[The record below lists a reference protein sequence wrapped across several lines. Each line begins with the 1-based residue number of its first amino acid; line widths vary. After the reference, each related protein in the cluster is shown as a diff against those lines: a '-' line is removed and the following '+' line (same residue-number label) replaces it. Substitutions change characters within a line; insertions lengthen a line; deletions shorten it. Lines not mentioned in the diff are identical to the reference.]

1 MPSVPWKTNANLTNI
16 ELQNLDQ
23 EETIVENEVEFI
35 IKLKIKNLNNF
46 FNVKLQT
53 IHDNRPVMENWKVY
67 LGDLIEE
74 GAITKGMM
82 VNVFTKDIITT
93 DDWDFNWSEVYTLD
107 TIFGTDTNVS
117 VQEEDYFLKA
127 PVEGVASGKSGS
139 QFSDERQTLVAVAK
153 TKKYLIAAIVA
164 LSESQDGS
172 ECISEVRSIMNHVK
186 SEGY

>member
-1 MPSVPWKTNANLTNI
+1 MDNWKMFMANLVEKNTIENGMIVNI
-16 ELQNLDQ
+16 
-23 EETIVENEVEFI
+23 
-35 IKLKIKNLNNF
+35 
-46 FNVKLQT
+46 
-53 IHDNRPVMENWKVY
+53 
-67 LGDLIEE
+67 
-74 GAITKGMM
+74 
-82 VNVFTKDIITT
+82 FTKDIVTT
-93 DDWDFNWSEVYTLD
+93 DNWDFNWSEVYTLD

-127 PVEGVASGKSGS
+127 PVEGVASGKSGA

-186 SEGY
+186 TEGY